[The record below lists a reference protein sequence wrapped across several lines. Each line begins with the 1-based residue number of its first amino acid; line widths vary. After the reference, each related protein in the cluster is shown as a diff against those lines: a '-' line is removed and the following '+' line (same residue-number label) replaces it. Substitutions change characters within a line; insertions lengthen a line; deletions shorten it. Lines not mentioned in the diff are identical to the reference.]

1 MRVHRRKHDYVDDA
15 LVPVGG
21 VPVSGEKE
29 DGEFL
34 VTDLP
39 NGAPLD
45 PSTFPVL
52 TRDLSCT

>member
-1 MRVHRRKHDYVDDA
+1 MHRRKHDYVNDA

-21 VPVSGEKE
+21 VPVSVSSQE